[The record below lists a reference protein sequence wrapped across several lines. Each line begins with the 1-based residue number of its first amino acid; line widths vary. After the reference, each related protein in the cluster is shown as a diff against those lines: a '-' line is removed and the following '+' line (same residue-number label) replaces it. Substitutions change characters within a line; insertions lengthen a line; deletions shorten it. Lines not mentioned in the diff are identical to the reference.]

1 MGLRVLRCSYGIEDG
16 NAKEKYRDANGNE
29 NGRGAMG
36 MGGYVAG
43 AAPPVSHGR
52 SPFSPLLF
60 LPSSNHTDILPPHSL
75 SSLFLHK
82 QLAIL
87 ITMPVAP
94 VVGKVR
100 HVASHYAEAAFT
112 DTCHSSERGSSLT
125 LPPRSFFVPFHIHAT
140 RRTAANTAIPAR
152 HSIGIGLAGAYTFWY
167 TVHLPMGT
175 C

>member
-1 MGLRVLRCSYGIEDG
+1 
-16 NAKEKYRDANGNE
+16 
-29 NGRGAMG
+29 

-60 LPSSNHTDILPPHSL
+60 LPSNHTDILPSHSL

-100 HVASHYAEAAFT
+100 HVASHYAETAFT